1 MDAVVDPPWSVDI
14 RVQNPQ
20 QLLWLIAHLCW
31 RLRIGDCG
39 FQIEEGTQP
48 LRTTRCT
55 RDASCFI
62 MQHSSGGVVDFT
74 NYVVSI
80 LISLVVGL
88 VGFVVAYK
96 LFDWL
101 TPGLNFSDQ
110 LNADNRSVAI
120 FLAGL
125 FIGLGLLLGNAIK

>member
-1 MDAVVDPPWSVDI
+1 MDI
-14 RVQNPQ
+14 K
-20 QLLWLIAHLCW
+20 
-31 RLRIGDCG
+31 
-39 FQIEEGTQP
+39 
-48 LRTTRCT
+48 
-55 RDASCFI
+55 
-62 MQHSSGGVVDFT
+62 
-74 NYVVSI
+74 NYLVSI
-80 LISLVVGL
+80 LISLVIGL

-101 TPGLNFSDQ
+101 TPGVNFADQ

>member
-1 MDAVVDPPWSVDI
+1 VD
-14 RVQNPQ
+14 
-20 QLLWLIAHLCW
+20 L
-31 RLRIGDCG
+31 
-39 FQIEEGTQP
+39 
-48 LRTTRCT
+48 
-55 RDASCFI
+55 
-62 MQHSSGGVVDFT
+62 T
-74 NYVVSI
+74 NYLISI

-88 VGFVVAYK
+88 TGFVTAYK

-125 FIGLGLLLGNAIK
+125 FIGLGLLLGSAIK